1 MLHHRQ
7 ALWSLFNPRSTGD
20 VDTGLLWG
28 VLGSSWVSIEMG
40 SITESGHF
48 EQQSSTLLWQTKM
61 HTDGRMTVG
70 GRSRL
75 PWELRVNVTSANS
88 MLRLRQGNRLQI
100 LCPMYCQDISDFHSW
115 NANIGAKTRFVTNAA
130 PPRSTFF
137 SDGQGFS
144 QILCGQDLGGHAG
157 ERDSL

>member
-1 MLHHRQ
+1 MLSFHCVGKTMWHHRQ

-20 VDTGLLWG
+20 VDTGLLRG
-28 VLGSSWVSIEMG
+28 VLGSSWVSIG
-40 SITESGHF
+40 SGHF

-61 HTDGRMTVG
+61 HRWENDC

-75 PWELRVNVTSANS
+75 PWELRGECHVSELNAETSPS
-88 MLRLRQGNRLQI
+88 SNRGCKYCAQCIARTSQI
-100 LCPMYCQDISDFHSW
+100 S
-115 NANIGAKTRFVTNAA
+115 RFLTNAKNL
-130 PPRSTFF
+130 PGPRFF
-137 SDGQGFS
+137 SDGHGFS